1 MRLRLSSRLNPRIN
15 KTGSALTQTSAN
27 QAAAMALGCTSAITK
42 RASDLVQTAP
52 QPRWWEKSGLA
63 DAAKKLPE
71 VIALS
76 AKLDEIQEGLS
87 DIQGQQSITISSKV
101 HEETPAGA
109 DGNLDELF
117 GKVRAAWD
125 ETKTIVAAIGD
136 KFDVDVSFSGN
147 KGISETVEALKAKNV
162 AFDKV
167 GEQLKDLG
175 RQWQWMYRTSTPRE
189 DWLTESAVDT
199 FLTANKRARAEL
211 TQAAMMPNATP

>member
-1 MRLRLSSRLNPRIN
+1 
-15 KTGSALTQTSAN
+15 
-27 QAAAMALGCTSAITK
+27 
-42 RASDLVQTAP
+42 
-52 QPRWWEKSGLA
+52 WEKSGLA